1 MESPTRWLEKL
12 LTGHSGQAN
21 GRNTSNCTQKEN
33 TQLTEWKIS
42 QCFYFSLVTWDGWPD
57 HTTNRPYHSSSSI
70 HPWIRFVLWF
80 FRRSSPQFGASFI
93 PTQITPLTAYF
104 CWPFGL
110 SVSLFVSDWL
120 CPLVS
125 AMDSLLFTLVL
136 PPIQCT
142 ITNSV
147 PLYINDWR
155 LCCSVHMAW
164 FIHETHNLMCRPDII
179 ICGAQK
185 EDSIQGRPSTTLSP
199 ALCPFTSSTLRLQC
213 PWLKWLENQNTN
225 NIFTTPPNGSI
236 IFREIKLSV
245 GCHFENSSI
254 YLNYSHHECRSC
266 TLFRTERLPFKT
278 VVPNRTG
285 R

>member
-1 MESPTRWLEKL
+1 MSLGLCNGFTVV
-12 LTGHSGQAN
+12 HS
-21 GRNTSNCTQKEN
+21 
-33 TQLTEWKIS
+33 
-42 QCFYFSLVTWDGWPD
+42 
-57 HTTNRPYHSSSSI
+57 
-70 HPWIRFVLWF
+70 
-80 FRRSSPQFGASFI
+80 
-93 PTQITPLTAYF
+93 
-104 CWPFGL
+104 
-110 SVSLFVSDWL
+110 
-120 CPLVS
+120 CP
-125 AMDSLLFTLVL
+125 AG
-136 PPIQCT
+136 IQCT

-147 PLYINDWR
+147 QCINDWR
-155 LCCSVHMAW
+155 LCCTVHMAW

-199 ALCPFTSSTLRLQC
+199 ALCPFTSSTLRLHC

-225 NIFTTPPNGSI
+225 NLYFTTQTYGSI

-285 R
+285 SIGRWVNRVDTIHPPPGRGKATPIFLNGINS